1 MVDIYCNGGAFLGVD
16 MDYGHFGRMVMRDN
30 IIKPNDFIPIQFSD
44 GSRGAVR
51 KKSINGFC
59 ESQEEL

>member
-1 MVDIYCNGGAFLGVD
+1 MVDIYCDGGAFLEVD
-16 MDYGHFGRMVMRDN
+16 MEHDILAEVMRDD
-30 IIKPNDFIPIQFSD
+30 IIKPKDFIPIRFFD

-59 ESQEEL
+59 ESQEEA

>member
-1 MVDIYCNGGAFLGVD
+1 MVDIYCDGGAFLGVD
-16 MDYGHFGRMVMRDN
+16 MEYDILAEVMRDN
-30 IIKPNDFIPIQFSD
+30 IIKPDDFIPICFSD
-44 GSRGAVR
+44 GSRGTVK

>member
-1 MVDIYCNGGAFLGVD
+1 MVDIYCDGGAFLGID
-16 MDYGHFGRMVMRDN
+16 MEYDILAEVMRDN
-30 IIKPNDFIPIQFSD
+30 IIKPKDFIPIKFSD

-59 ESQEEL
+59 ESQEEEV

>member
-16 MDYGHFGRMVMRDN
+16 MDYAILEKIMRDN
-30 IIKPNDFIPIQFSD
+30 IIKPNDFIPIRFYD
-44 GSRGAVR
+44 GGRGAVR

>member
-1 MVDIYCNGGAFLGVD
+1 MVDIYCDGIAFLGVD
-16 MDYGHFGRMVMRDN
+16 MEYDILAEVMQDN
-30 IIKPNDFIPIQFSD
+30 IIKPNDFIPIRFSD
-44 GSRGAVR
+44 GSRLAIR